1 MIYIVN
7 GPNLNLL
14 GRREPEKYG
23 KISLAKINEEL
34 SKIALNHNEELQFF
48 QSNSEGELIDYLQSL
63 PNNSK
68 IIINPG
74 ALAHTSIAL
83 RDCITAIEAKVVE
96 VHITNIYAREEF
108 RQHSFISAVSCGVI
122 CGLGVQVYKLALNWF
137 IENK

>member
-68 IIINPG
+68 IIINPV

-83 RDCITAIEAKVVE
+83 RDCIKAIEAKVVE